1 MTILHMFCRHCR
13 AKTRHRV
20 QPRRGRRCSVVVC
33 LSCNP
38 ERPPSQGEL
47 LFVSPG
53 GAR

>member
-1 MTILHMFCRHCR
+1 MTILHLFCRHCR
-13 AKTRHRV
+13 SKTRHRV
-20 QPRRGRRCSVVVC
+20 EPRKNRSSVLVC

-38 ERPPSQGEL
+38 ERPPPQGEL